1 MDDFTS
7 SFSTLCQAFQNEFKS
22 KVTIVPSLFDEYD
35 FQANVTGIIKQKNTS
50 EAILNTT
57 AKYINSTMFHYKII
71 NPPTNQNVTFL
82 VFYFTDEYIEK
93 FLSVQNQKTKMV
105 NYDKQNKLVLVDYAS
120 PNIAKDMHVGHLRST
135 VIGDSLSNLFEY
147 TGYTVLRI
155 SHIGDF
161 GTQFGS
167 IINYILENNI
177 TNIKAEEL
185 QDIYVKAKKCFETNE
200 KFKQKAYDII
210 KSIQNDQHSPYD
222 EIWKEI
228 VTVSYTSYQK
238 IFDIMHVYQ
247 TVQGESYYKPLIPNM
262 LDKFK
267 SQFTDENGMI
277 IISGDVTIPPLIVV
291 KSNGGYTYD
300 TTDLTAIDYRCNDV
314 KADIIL
320 YVVDSGQ
327 ETHFK
332 QLFSVATKLGIITS
346 QIVEHVS
353 FGVVLGEDR
362 KRIRSRN
369 GDTPKLWDLIDD
381 AYNAGKKS
389 FTERNL
395 TNDDIMNIAV
405 SCVKYSDLSTNRS
418 TDYVFSPESM
428 ISFKGNTYVYLA
440 YAYVR
445 CLHIMDK
452 LNETIGFTQNNDIIN
467 DDTVMIRKV
476 LQLPYYLNKSMN
488 DRSMHTLCTYIY
500 KLVESYQSYYD
511 SNRCIDFVQKTV
523 YMKRIEITRCIMKV
537 MSDIFGIIG
546 LSIINKI

>member
-1 MDDFTS
+1 MDDFSS
-7 SFSTLCQAFQNEFKS
+7 SFSTLCQVFQTEFKS
-22 KVTIVPSLFDEYD
+22 KVTVVPSLFDEYD
-35 FQANVTGIIKQKNTS
+35 FQANVTGIIKQKYSS
-50 EAILNTT
+50 EAILITT

-71 NPPTNQNVTFL
+71 NPPTNRNVTFL
-82 VFYFTDEYIEK
+82 VFNFTDEYIEK
-93 FLSVQNQKTKMV
+93 FLSVHNQKTKMV

-147 TGYTVLRI
+147 TGYTVMRI

-177 TNIKAEEL
+177 TNIKADDL
-185 QDIYVKAKKCFETNE
+185 QDIYVKAKKCFETDE
-200 KFKQKAYDII
+200 KFKQEAYDII
-210 KSIQNDQHSPYD
+210 KSIQNDQHSSYD

-228 VTVSYTSYQK
+228 VTVSYSSYQK

-267 SQFTDENGMI
+267 QQFTNENNMI
-277 IISGDVTIPPLIVV
+277 IISGDATIPPLIVV

-300 TTDLTAIDYRCNDV
+300 TTDLTAIDYRCNNV

-332 QLFSVATKLGIITS
+332 QLFSVAKKLGIITS

-381 AYNAGKKS
+381 AYNAGKNS
-389 FTERNL
+389 FTKRNL
-395 TNDDIMNIAV
+395 TDDDIMNIAV

-418 TDYVFSPESM
+418 TDYVFSPENM

-476 LQLPYYLNKSMN
+476 LQLPYYLNKSMI